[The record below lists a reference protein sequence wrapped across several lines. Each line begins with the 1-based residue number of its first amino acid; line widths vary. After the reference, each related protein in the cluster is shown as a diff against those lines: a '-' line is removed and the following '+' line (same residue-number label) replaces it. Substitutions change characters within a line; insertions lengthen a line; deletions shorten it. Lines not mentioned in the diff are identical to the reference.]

1 MAGEANTGRTYGYAR
16 VSTRE
21 QNLDRQMAALES
33 FGVDSSDVF
42 ADKASGAD
50 FERPRYR
57 ALMRKLAPGD
67 TLVVKSIDRL
77 GRNYD
82 EILDEWRE
90 ITRDRGVAIVV
101 LDMPLLDTRDQLEG
115 VTGALIGDIVLQLL
129 SYVAQVERESIRQ
142 RQAEGIAAARARGVQ
157 FGRPR
162 KERPEIW
169 PKIRDAHLHG
179 GLTIR
184 QAAEVLGISPSTFRR
199 WLRDDE
205 EQSSLQEE

>member
-1 MAGEANTGRTYGYAR
+1 MAKGANTGKTYGYAR

-162 KERPEIW
+162 KERPKAW
-169 PKIRDAHLHG
+169 ADVRDAHLRG

-199 WLRDDE
+199 WLRDEDLCE
-205 EQSSLQEE
+205 